1 MQETRVKSQN
11 ERERKERGGKRRI
24 TFFCKTFLCFSWSE
38 TFMQLFFV
46 LFVTIH
52 WMSFQE
58 KERKKKPYLKFKG
71 FFPDFS
77 LTILSLFI
85 KVSYLFSF
93 KCIYFDIDG
102 INTQN
107 TFSRGL
113 NTTPLIHHVFNVE
126 QDQIIRD
133 NVFDIRAWIV
143 WEKTQRERKTKDSQ
157 SHELSRKCS
166 MAPKGSGLFFSMSPS
181 TMKSIEDASEHFFF
195 KTLDL
200 PQWSIA

>member
-1 MQETRVKSQN
+1 MEEKDESR
-11 ERERKERGGKRRI
+11 
-24 TFFCKTFLCFSWSE
+24 FFAKLSYVSHDLKHSCNFFLCSSLPSIECHFKKK
-38 TFMQLFFV
+38 
-46 LFVTIH
+46 
-52 WMSFQE
+52 
-58 KERKKKPYLKFKG
+58 KEKKPYLKFKG